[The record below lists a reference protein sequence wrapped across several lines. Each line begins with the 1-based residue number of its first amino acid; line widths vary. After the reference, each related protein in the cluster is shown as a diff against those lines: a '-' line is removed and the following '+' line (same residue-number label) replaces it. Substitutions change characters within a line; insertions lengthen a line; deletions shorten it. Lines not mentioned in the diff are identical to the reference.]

1 MTKLAKYLKPY
12 LPLLLVAIVLLF
24 VQANADLNLP
34 NYMSDIVNVGIQQGG
49 VEYSY
54 PAVIS
59 DNGLTLMKTF
69 MTDEERTLADAS
81 YHKVTSGSE
90 EYTTLAKTYT
100 SLGDT
105 VWAINDLSKEDSTA
119 LNTAFSQSGYAM
131 VELMKQVSG
140 GSNTAADMTGTSD
153 VQFDFTQIYAMMPML
168 AQQQPAIDAAI
179 ETASQAPEQL
189 TSGTGAVFA
198 KSFLAELGADT
209 GAIQSAYIRKTGGK
223 MLAISL
229 VSAAASILVGLF
241 ASRIGAGAS
250 RTLRG
255 DVFQKVSHF
264 TNAEF
269 DKFST
274 ASLITRTTNDITQMQ
289 QIITMGLRMI
299 CYAPILGIGGIF
311 MALSKSPNMSW
322 VLAVGV
328 GFILILILV
337 IYRIGMPKFKIMQK
351 LVDKLNLV
359 TRESLSGMMVIRAFG
374 TQSFEE
380 KRFDDANGDL
390 KRTNLFVNR
399 LVSLMFPA
407 MMFVMNLMTVLI
419 IWVGAHQIADS
430 QMQIGDM
437 LAFMQY
443 AMQIMFSFLMLSMM
457 FIMIPRAAVSADRI
471 NEVLSTETSI
481 HDPESPAEL
490 GSRAKGEVEFHDVSF
505 RYGGADADVLQH
517 ISFVAKPGETT
528 AFIGSTGSGKSTLVN
543 LVPRFYDVTEGSITL
558 DGVDLRDM
566 TQSHLRDQIGYVP
579 QKGLLFSGTIASNLR
594 YGDENADDAL
604 LQQAADIAQ
613 ATEFISTKPE
623 GFETLISQGGANVS
637 GGQKQRLSI
646 ARALVKQAAVYI
658 FDDSFSALDF
668 KTDAA
673 LRHALHDVTR
683 QSTVFLVAQRISTI
697 MNAEQIIV
705 LDDGKMVGR
714 GTHRE
719 LMENCAAY
727 REIALSQ
734 LSKEE
739 LA

>member
-1 MTKLAKYLKPY
+1 
-12 LPLLLVAIVLLF
+12 
-24 VQANADLNLP
+24 
-34 NYMSDIVNVGIQQGG
+34 
-49 VEYSY
+49 
-54 PAVIS
+54 
-59 DNGLTLMKTF
+59 
-69 MTDEERTLADAS
+69 
-81 YHKVTSGSE
+81 
-90 EYTTLAKTYT
+90 
-100 SLGDT
+100 
-105 VWAINDLSKEDSTA
+105 
-119 LNTAFSQSGYAM
+119 
-131 VELMKQVSG
+131 
-140 GSNTAADMTGTSD
+140 
-153 VQFDFTQIYAMMPML
+153 
-168 AQQQPAIDAAI
+168 
-179 ETASQAPEQL
+179 
-189 TSGTGAVFA
+189 
-198 KSFLAELGADT
+198 
-209 GAIQSAYIRKTGGK
+209 
-223 MLAISL
+223 
-229 VSAAASILVGLF
+229 
-241 ASRIGAGAS
+241 
-250 RTLRG
+250 
-255 DVFQKVSHF
+255 
-264 TNAEF
+264 
-269 DKFST
+269 
-274 ASLITRTTNDITQMQ
+274 
-289 QIITMGLRMI
+289 
-299 CYAPILGIGGIF
+299 
-311 MALSKSPNMSW
+311 MALSKSTNMSW

-337 IYRIGMPKFKIMQK
+337 VYRIGMPKFKIMQK

-374 TQSFEE
+374 TQTFEE
-380 KRFDDANGDL
+380 KRFDDANEDL

-399 LVSLMFPA
+399 MISLMFPA

-437 LAFMQY
+437 IAFMQY

-457 FIMIPRAAVSADRI
+457 FIIIPRAAVSADRI
-471 NEVLSTETSI
+471 NEVLNTPTSI
-481 HDPESPAEL
+481 HDPENPAKM
-490 GSRAKGEVEFHDVSF
+490 GSRANGEVVFHDVSF
-505 RYGGADADVLQH
+505 RYGEADADVLQH

-558 DGVDLRDM
+558 DGVDIRNL
-566 TQSHLRDQIGYVP
+566 TQKQLRDQIGYVP

-604 LQQAADIAQ
+604 LQKAADIAQ

-623 GFETLISQGGANVS
+623 GFETAISQGGTNVS

-683 QSTVFLVAQRISTI
+683 QSTVLLVAQRISTI

-705 LDDGKMVGR
+705 LDDGKMVGK

>member
-12 LPLLLVAIVLLF
+12 LFLLLAAIVLLF

-49 VEYSY
+49 VEHSY
-54 PAVIS
+54 PTVIS

-69 MTDEERTLADAS
+69 MTGEERTLADAS
-81 YHKVTSGSE
+81 YHKVTAGSD
-90 EYTTLAKTYT
+90 EYTALAKTYN

-105 VWAINDLSKEDSTA
+105 VWVINDLSKEDSTA
-119 LNTAFSQSGYAM
+119 LNTTFGQAGYAM

-140 GSNTAADMTGTSD
+140 GSNAAANMSGTSD
-153 VQFDFTQIYAMMPML
+153 VQFDFTRIYAMMPML

-179 ETASQAPEQL
+179 ETASQTPEQL
-189 TSGTGAVFA
+189 TSSTGAVFS

-241 ASRIGAGAS
+241 SARIGAGAS

-255 DVFQKVSHF
+255 DVFKKVSHF
-264 TNAEF
+264 TNTEF

-289 QIITMGLRMI
+289 TIITMGLRMI
-299 CYAPILGIGGIF
+299 CYAPILGVGGII

-328 GFILILILV
+328 GFILVLILV

-374 TQSFEE
+374 TQQSEE
-380 KRFDDANGDL
+380 KRFDDANEDL

-481 HDPESPAEL
+481 HDPEHPAEL
-490 GSRAKGEVEFHDVSF
+490 GGRAKGEVEFHDVSF
-505 RYGGADADVLQH
+505 RYGEADADVLQH

-543 LVPRFYDVTEGSITL
+543 LIPRFYDVTEGSITL
-558 DGVDLRDM
+558 DGVDIRNL
-566 TQSHLRDQIGYVP
+566 TQQQLRDQIGYVP

-594 YGDENADDAL
+594 YGDENADEAMM
-604 LQQAADIAQ
+604 QNAADIAQ
-613 ATEFISTKPE
+613 ATEFISAKPE
-623 GFETLISQGGANVS
+623 GFETPISQGGTNVS

-683 QSTVFLVAQRISTI
+683 QSTVLLVAQRISTI

-705 LDDGKMVGR
+705 LDDGKMVGK